1 MCDTY
6 LASKDL
12 IRSKS
17 YRLSDLAQSQLK
29 IVREDIEFDKITK
42 YYENAQSLLH
52 MVKHCSFDAFL
63 STALMFKLQI
73 LPLTKQL
80 TNLAGNLWSR
90 TMTGARAER
99 NEFLLLH
106 EFHRQKYICPDK
118 AQFGKSQAAVIEAI
132 ELDQDEGTR
141 YETTKAKKMK
151 LMREKKKPE
160 AEQIQTRKSKSSR
173 RKPAYTGGLVLEPKK
188 GFYDK
193 YVLLLDFN
201 SLYPSI
207 IQEYNVCFT
216 TVERQKQITAD
227 EEERVPDIPDKDIP
241 AGVLP
246 RLIKTL
252 VDRRRQVK
260 KLMKDPKISEA
271 TMMQYDIRQK
281 ALKLTANSMYG
292 CLGFSHSRFY
302 AKPLAML
309 ITHKGREIL
318 QNTVDLAGNLD
329 LNVIYGDTDSIMVYT
344 NENDISKVREMGNL
358 LKKRVNEHY
367 SLLEIDIDGMF
378 KHMLLLKKKKY
389 AALLVEEKPDGTLV
403 ESVETKGLDLVRRDW
418 CDLSH
423 DISSR
428 VLAAILSDKDREE
441 VVEDIHAYLRLVG
454 EQIRQG
460 EIPLEKYVINKVL
473 RC

>member
-1 MCDTY
+1 MSGRLVCDTY

-151 LMREKKKPE
+151 LMREKKN
-160 AEQIQTRKSKSSR
+160 QRQN
-173 RKPAYTGGLVLEPKK
+173 
-188 GFYDK
+188 K
-193 YVLLLDFN
+193 YRHAN
-201 SLYPSI
+201 P
-207 IQEYNVCFT
+207 
-216 TVERQKQITAD
+216 
-227 EEERVPDIPDKDIP
+227 RV
-241 AGVLP
+241 
-246 RLIKTL
+246 R
-252 VDRRRQVK
+252 
-260 KLMKDPKISEA
+260 
-271 TMMQYDIRQK
+271 
-281 ALKLTANSMYG
+281 
-292 CLGFSHSRFY
+292 
-302 AKPLAML
+302 
-309 ITHKGREIL
+309 
-318 QNTVDLAGNLD
+318 AGNLHTPAVWSWSQRRAFTT
-329 LNVIYGDTDSIMVYT
+329 NMCCCSISTVCIHLLSKNTMYALQPW
-344 NENDISKVREMGNL
+344 NDKSK
-358 LKKRVNEHY
+358 
-367 SLLEIDIDGMF
+367 
-378 KHMLLLKKKKY
+378 
-389 AALLVEEKPDGTLV
+389 
-403 ESVETKGLDLVRRDW
+403 
-418 CDLSH
+418 
-423 DISSR
+423 
-428 VLAAILSDKDREE
+428 
-441 VVEDIHAYLRLVG
+441 
-454 EQIRQG
+454 
-460 EIPLEKYVINKVL
+460 
-473 RC
+473 